1 MVYCSQKGE
10 MVMRMAV
17 SILSAGLLVLASLS
31 VCFAAGAVEKTDS
44 RVPMSTTSS
53 QSCGWSAE
61 IRRIEREQTE
71 NGLILR
77 SVLQE
82 DIPIFIKQFVIEKKN
97 ITK

>member
-1 MVYCSQKGE
+1 
-10 MVMRMAV
+10 MRMAV
-17 SILSAGLLVLASLS
+17 SILSAGLLVLASLL
-31 VCFAAGAVEKTDS
+31 VCFAAGTVEKTDS

-53 QSCGWSAE
+53 QSCGWSVE

-82 DIPIFIKQFVIEKKN
+82 DTPIFIKQFVIEKKN
-97 ITK
+97 ITE